1 MADRVPTANRQIVMG
16 RAFGHCERCLHA
28 TLAGDPHHRRVRGMG
43 GSKAP
48 DRHDPSNLVWVC
60 RPCHDWI
67 HAHPKESATTGFI
80 VPRSSN
86 VLPFAV
92 PITDLNGHVRYLDNE
107 GQYLSEAMEVPD
119 GAHR

>member
-16 RAFGHCERCLHA
+16 RAFGQCERCLHA

-60 RPCHDWI
+60 RPCHDWV
-67 HAHPKESATTGFI
+67 HAHPKESAETGFMI
-80 VPRSSN
+80 PRFPGTSP
-86 VLPFAV
+86 LEV
-92 PITDLNGHVRYLDNE
+92 PITDLSGRTVYLDNE
-107 GQYLSEAMEVPD
+107 GQYLSEPMEVLD
-119 GAHR
+119 V

>member
-1 MADRVPTANRQIVMG
+1 MADRVPTANRQVIMG
-16 RAFGHCERCLHA
+16 RAFGRCERCLQA

-67 HAHPKESATTGFI
+67 HAHPKEAGESGFI
-80 VPRSSN
+80 IPRSSGN
-86 VLPFAV
+86 HPLEV
-92 PITDLNGHVRYLDNE
+92 PITDLTGQVRFLDNE
-107 GQYLSEAMEVPD
+107 GQYLKEASDV
-119 GAHR
+119 